1 MSDYK
6 FDDDNQN
13 SNEVANQNIDNEN
26 AEKTVTRMTFG
37 AKSEAAKKARE
48 NTQEN

>member
-13 SNEVANQNIDNEN
+13 SVVNQNIDNEN

-48 NTQEN
+48 NIQEN